1 MTTAARSGEGRQ
13 TLRNMSAPP
22 RSTLTLHPFQVP
34 AAEDPAV
41 TQGAPTNWG
50 LAWYARVNFDSVL
63 AARWPRWA
71 GKLGDIAFGRGHR
84 SHLRLCGAVA
94 LARIQDGIAAHPR
107 RLEAR
112 LGEELGAELLRRAMG
127 FEWALTLPPLMLAT
141 LASLAP
147 KAADQ
152 DPGRTLAIL
161 THLSGQTCD
170 PAGSPLLSEAL
181 REGHTLDLWIAE
193 AAHA

>member
-1 MTTAARSGEGRQ
+1 MTTVARSGEGEQ

-22 RSTLTLHPFQVP
+22 RSTLTLQPFQVP
-34 AAEDPAV
+34 AAKDPTVA
-41 TQGAPTNWG
+41 QGAPTNWG
-50 LAWYARVNFDSVL
+50 LAWYARVNFDGIL
-63 AARWPRWA
+63 EAQWPRWF
-71 GKLGDIAFGRGHR
+71 GELGDIACSGGYR

-107 RLEAR
+107 KLEDG
-112 LGEELGAELLRRAMG
+112 LGEELGDELLRRATG
-127 FEWALTLPPLMLAT
+127 FERAQALPPLMLAT
-141 LASLAP
+141 HASLAP
-147 KAADQ
+147 RDADQ
-152 DPGRTLAIL
+152 DPARTLTIL

-181 REGHTLDLWIAE
+181 REGQTLDLWIAE